1 MGLLVISDKA
11 IRFVLWALAEGD
23 LIRDAPKLLAIS
35 GGAMRVWVVG
45 FGCGR
50 FNVRRWQKLA
60 TSSSLLLWEFTIGDK
75 FLAVDVEPLSGVK
88 GVKSASRKHFSL
100 LTLSHSHG

>member
-11 IRFVLWALAEGD
+11 VRFVLWALAEGD

-75 FLAVDVEPLSGVK
+75 FLAVDVESQSGVCMCSK
-88 GVKSASRKHFSL
+88 ASN
-100 LTLSHSHG
+100 